1 MSLYKKK
8 NFIIKNI
15 HYDLDYE
22 KIEKIEEIKN
32 IEKIEDKNMDIK
44 SISLFS

>member
-1 MSLYKKK
+1 MK

-32 IEKIEDKNMDIK
+32 TEKIEEKNMDIK